1 MEYFEWEKIQHGR
14 HGLHAQNPTKPGERH
29 TKERMAAGLL
39 TTWSQD
45 LVTFEEVSV
54 DFSLEEWALLAPAQK
69 ILYRDVMLEN
79 FRNLASVGYHL
90 CKHSLITEVVQEEPR
105 PEERGIFQSACTD
118 GATQLKSKDVI
129 LMQNVPGEK
138 NCQWHK
144 NGTNPP
150 W

>member
-1 MEYFEWEKIQHGR
+1 
-14 HGLHAQNPTKPGERH
+14 
-29 TKERMAAGLL
+29 MAAGLL

-138 NCQWHK
+138 TA
-144 NGTNPP
+144 NGIKMGQDISH
-150 W
+150 

>member
-1 MEYFEWEKIQHGR
+1 
-14 HGLHAQNPTKPGERH
+14 
-29 TKERMAAGLL
+29 MAAGLL
-39 TTWSQD
+39 TTWSQE

-54 DFSLEEWALLAPAQK
+54 DFSQEEWALLAPTQK

-90 CKHSLITEVVQEEPR
+90 CKHSPITEVAQEELR
-105 PEERGIFQSACTD
+105 PEGRGILQSACTD

-138 NCQWHK
+138 TS
-144 NGTNPP
+144 NGIKMDPHGNEFLC
-150 W
+150 